1 MQYQY
6 LLARFVEIVYI
17 HVDMYDTLYRMEG
30 DQKQTTGSQHVP
42 VPDQHTGGRRVRA
55 PSGPHHRGGHC
66 RGRPPESEGPPRDL
80 L

>member
-1 MQYQY
+1 M
-6 LLARFVEIVYI
+6 
-17 HVDMYDTLYRMEG
+17 
-30 DQKQTTGSQHVP
+30 P